1 MNETTIKQAMVVV
14 TKGSKRVAT
23 DADHC
28 GFPSVNKKVILSA
41 EYGAHAFDPSTQ
53 ETETNGSL

>member
-28 GFPSVNKKVILSA
+28 GLPSVNKKVILSA
-41 EYGAHAFDPSTQ
+41 EYNAFDPSTQ

>member
-1 MNETTIKQAMVVV
+1 MVVV

-28 GFPSVNKKVILSA
+28 GLPSVNKKVILSA
-41 EYGAHAFDPSTQ
+41 EYGARAFDPSTQ

>member
-1 MNETTIKQAMVVV
+1 MNETIKQAMVVV

-28 GFPSVNKKVILSA
+28 GLPLVNKKSYTL
-41 EYGAHAFDPSTQ
+41 G
-53 ETETNGSL
+53 

>member
-28 GFPSVNKKVILSA
+28 GLPSVNKKVILSV
-41 EYGAHAFDPSTQ
+41 EYNAFDPSTQ
-53 ETETNGSL
+53 ETETSGSL